1 MAKFQERIRN
11 LRIDSQ
17 ITMDELAKVLGVS
30 KSRINMWENAGTVP
44 KEDILVKISKYFNV
58 SIDYL
63 LGNEKMEG
71 KAPEN
76 EKLEILQRGLE
87 KLDDKNLEKAKDVLS
102 VVFDDIFANEED
114 YGDL

>member
-1 MAKFQERIRN
+1 MAKFQERIRK
-11 LRIDSQ
+11 LRSDAQ
-17 ITMDELAKVLGVS
+17 ITMDELAKALGVS

-44 KEDILVKISKYFNV
+44 KEDILVRISKYFNV

-63 LGNEKMEG
+63 LGNDEMEG
-71 KAPEN
+71 KEPDN

-87 KLDDKNLEKAKDVLS
+87 KLDDKELDKAKDVLKA
-102 VVFDDIFANEED
+102 VFDDIFANKED

>member
-1 MAKFQERIRN
+1 MAKFQERIRK
-11 LRIDSQ
+11 LRSDAQ
-17 ITMDELAKVLGVS
+17 ITMNELAKALGVS

-44 KEDILVKISKYFNV
+44 KEDILVRISKYFNV

-63 LGNEKMEG
+63 LGNDEMEG
-71 KAPEN
+71 KEPDN

-87 KLDDKNLEKAKDVLS
+87 KLDDKELDKAKDVLKA
-102 VVFDDIFANEED
+102 VFDDIFANEED

>member
-1 MAKFQERIRN
+1 MAKFQERIRK
-11 LRIDSQ
+11 LRSDAQ
-17 ITMDELAKVLGVS
+17 ITMEQLAKALGVS

-58 SIDYL
+58 SVDYL

-71 KAPEN
+71 KEPEN

-87 KLDDKNLEKAKDVLS
+87 KLDDKDLEKAKGVLS
-102 VVFDDIFANEED
+102 AIFDDIFVNEED